1 MGRHKLSNKNKP
13 TTQRLQKGSPNK
25 KRGRRP
31 KPEHWRAKKRRLAL
45 EDQQGNGRDD
55 EDLQAYWYQRECDG
69 NRGRLSRQCQS
80 DEATGSYEGGGE
92 SSARGLG
99 QDLRGG
105 RDEAT
110 SSDGGNAVDRRQSE
124 DTGLMH
130 WRPSTALQDGDSTT
144 EDFEFGGGGNSFD
157 LGEERGEF
165 LPRSSDER
173 CQLLPDDEKTTDAPT
188 SKRNAREK
196 PNGGSGAS
204 AAALSSAQE
213 DCSSSLL
220 LSQRRGKPGKSTRE
234 ALPAAPARRT
244 SHASPLRPVGC

>member
-13 TTQRLQKGSPNK
+13 TSLRLQKGSPKK

-45 EDQQGNGRDD
+45 EDQRGNGRDD
-55 EDLQAYWYQRECDG
+55 KDLQAYWYQRECDG

-92 SSARGLG
+92 SARGQE

-110 SSDGGNAVDRRQSE
+110 SSDRGNAVDRRQSE

-130 WRPSTALQDGDSTT
+130 WRPPTVQVDAMQDGDSTA
-144 EDFEFGGGGNSFD
+144 EDFEFGGGDNSFD

-165 LPRSSDER
+165 LPRKSDER
-173 CQLLPDDEKTTDAPT
+173 CQLLPDDEKTTDTPT
-188 SKRNAREK
+188 SEGNAREK
-196 PNGGSGAS
+196 PNGGSGAR
-204 AAALSSAQE
+204 AAADLDGPDVNLKVAALSSAQE
-213 DCSSSLL
+213 NSNSS
-220 LSQRRGKPGKSTRE
+220 
-234 ALPAAPARRT
+234 
-244 SHASPLRPVGC
+244 C